1 MGDERCPVVPPEPR
15 RGSPEAVIALAAV
28 LVAAYLVG
36 AFPSSVVL
44 GRLVRGV
51 DVRKHGSGN
60 AGATNAWR
68 VLGWRIGLSVL
79 VLDAAKGAL
88 AASVFPRLA
97 GGSLPLSLPIAA
109 ILCGLAAVVGHVF
122 PIYLRFRG
130 GKGVATAA
138 GMLLA
143 VAPLPVATAVL
154 AFLITLT
161 ATGWVSLGSLV
172 GAWTMPVLV
181 AALPPSTDATSHAL
195 LLALTGGLAAFLT
208 FTHRSNLRR
217 LVRGE
222 EKSFPALQIWR
233 RLQRTK
239 RS

>member
-1 MGDERCPVVPPEPR
+1 M
-15 RGSPEAVIALAAV
+15 
-28 LVAAYLVG
+28 AAYLVG

-44 GRLVRGV
+44 GRLFRGI

-68 VLGWRIGLSVL
+68 VLGWRIGLFVL
-79 VLDAAKGAL
+79 VLDAAKGAV
-88 AASVFPRLA
+88 AAAAFPRLA
-97 GGSLPLSLPIAA
+97 GGALPLSPSIAA

-122 PIYLRFRG
+122 PVYLRFRG

-143 VAPLPVATAVL
+143 VAPLPVAAAVL
-154 AFLITLT
+154 AFLVTLLV
-161 ATGWVSLGSLV
+161 TGWVSLGSLV
-172 GAWTMPVLV
+172 AAWIMPALI
-181 AALPPSTDATSHAL
+181 AALPPSADATSHVL
-195 LLALTGGLAAFLT
+195 LLALTSGLAAFLT
-208 FTHRSNLRR
+208 FTHRSNVRR

-233 RLQRTK
+233 RLLPTK